1 MTRNQK
7 TSAIRRKH
15 RSVGA
20 LAAAFVLFMVLS
32 GMVINHADGLALGQR
47 HVSNQYLLKLYGI
60 NAPDDIR
67 SFRIDHDWL
76 SFAGSQ
82 LYFNDTAVAEIPDG
96 IGAVANDQW
105 FVVAG
110 RNALL
115 LIDRQGQL
123 VERVVWQQGGAIES
137 VGLNGDGQV
146 AVNSTS
152 GLWLADQQL
161 LAWKRATDAEET
173 VYWSSPSP
181 VPAELE
187 QAITRHYQGDG
198 LSMERLLLDFHSGR
212 VFGPIGVLVYDL
224 LALAIAFLALSGL
237 VLWFRNRR
245 NGKTR

>member
-1 MTRNQK
+1 MNASK
-7 TSAIRRKH
+7 ASAIRRKH

-32 GMVINHADGLALGQR
+32 GLAINHADGLGLGQR

-60 NAPDDIR
+60 NVPDDIR
-67 SFRIDHDWL
+67 SFQLGDNWL

-82 LYFNDTAVAEIPDG
+82 LYFNETAVADVPDG

-123 VERVVWQQGGAIES
+123 VEQTSWQQAGAIES
-137 VGLNGDGQV
+137 VGLSGDGRV
-146 AVNSTS
+146 AVKSTA
-152 GLWLADQQL
+152 GLWLADAEL
-161 LAWKRATDAEET
+161 LAWQQADDAGGT
-173 VYWSSPSP
+173 MQWSSATTA
-181 VPAELE
+181 PAAL
-187 QAITRHYQGDG
+187 QRAITRHYQGDG

-212 VFGPIGVLVYDL
+212 VFGPMGIIIYDL